1 MTAASHTNDSHS
13 NDRWNTVFKAVAA
26 EPRRQ
31 IIVSLLDAPPDGT
44 VPLPE
49 GAYNPNTAT
58 DLETLRQELYHAHL
72 PMLSEMEFVE
82 SESDPLVASR
92 GPRFKEVAAV
102 FEALHAEQTEV
113 PDPLVVSQQLD
124 SERGD
129 VQ

>member
-1 MTAASHTNDSHS
+1 MTATSHTNDSHS
-13 NDRWNTVFKAVAA
+13 ADRWNTVFKAVAA

-31 IIVSLLDAPPDGT
+31 IIVSLLDAPPDET
-44 VPLPE
+44 IPLPE
-49 GAYNPNTAT
+49 GAYNPNAAP

-92 GPRFKEVAAV
+92 GPRFEEVAAV
-102 FEALHAEQTEV
+102 FEALHAQQTRI
-113 PDPLVVSQQLD
+113 PDSLVVSQQL
-124 SERGD
+124 EHEQGD